1 MGAPTTLM
9 VVLLAAAQPEPL
21 PARIAEREVES
32 FALTISGGVSL
43 GAYEAGFNWS
53 LVRFLKIADQLGMVG
68 AFPIRPRLVALS
80 GASAGS
86 INALLAAAVWC
97 ERTDNPQDF
106 SVDRNLLRDTWL
118 PIGLD
123 QLLPD
128 DPARYYK
135 DDALLSRVALTSVL
149 EDIRRKIFD
158 RSVDHAF
165 TPGCQLPIG
174 FTVTR
179 VAPRERGVGELTAPT
194 QKFVIPLIF
203 EVSPAGWVRL
213 RHQSLLP
220 DRDSAESVLRLAE
233 SPLADS
239 GETSVSGEQAVQ
251 AILASSAFPVAFS
264 PPELCSCEAT
274 CPEERIVSTGTCAG
288 PDPAHPLTGLTCAG
302 LASGGQNLKLCR
314 WDYVDGGIFDNAPL
328 GLAIDEVES
337 WQSPALL
344 HPVLYLFM
352 DPDLRRFQSS
362 ISQAPPANPSTQG
375 FAGYLQL
382 LSNLVSTSRNADLAR
397 VIKAK
402 NWNRTTGSLLREL
415 ALTLSQ
421 FVFVYD
427 QLQRLADAQ
436 KIDPDEVMPTS
447 FARIADRAR
456 VGHLLYDCLEKLR
469 DVRQTRRS
477 LDLLSRCADEA
488 QRLKAGGQSRLVSGG
503 PSDAPAPLTDAEV
516 TTLAEWLEQ
525 FIVARANP
533 TQMLGPVA
541 PMRLGPAQESAR
553 PEQFRNGIR
562 LSAVAFQFLAE
573 GARNVAHS
581 NLPEEKIRGFRDGL
595 LQAMELG
602 EQLSINTNRLAQ
614 EVLFEYLGR
623 LRQQGSGDVSKA
635 AATAIASG
643 EALPDGEIFDE
654 KLLEP
659 LLGTLWAAAASA
671 ARQGAELEE
680 QRQLA
685 RWLRQ
690 GEDLQRV
697 RPWLQQLTSKISAL
711 VQSATDLQHQTG
723 GERQLL
729 SSTRF
734 APLAG
739 SRLYN
744 FAAFLDRP
752 LREFDYYAGVYDGV
766 HQLAVGACLNE
777 AHYFEVPQ
785 PRWRPD
791 NPNELD
797 LESPET
803 QRCIGGMMRWI
814 SDLLRLQDSK
824 KARQIFWSLASA
836 ELSVAL
842 GDQAAADSL
851 FKEPVWAWLRD
862 NSLVV
867 EGDSLQALV
876 GALLSPREL
885 CTADAKQSLCVA
897 ELRFD
902 EFIAALKARG
912 YRPEEANMRLA
923 MSDPD
928 RWLNTVLQ
936 KGADRS
942 AAIELGRSDPPSSL
956 GETVLLGLGAVELWT
971 RRELARSNPPRL
983 VVDPSSLP
991 SEPPAN
997 APGWVAVAAHLFPYR
1012 VALDVTRGGV
1022 ALGWLEPELL
1032 LTRGLSIVSLVEP
1045 LDYERQRARFSSTL
1059 GLLPTAHFGGIS
1071 LGAGPRYSL
1080 HWPLSEGGDLGLQA
1094 QVSVLQDRFSFGMG
1108 VRQLSGSSFAR
1119 EWFLLLS
1126 VSDLN
1131 GTIYWLGPWSSG
1143 HK

>member
-21 PARIAEREVES
+21 PARMAEREVES

-53 LVRFLKIADQLGMVG
+53 LVRFLKIADQLGAVG

-97 ERTDNPQDF
+97 ERPDNPQDF
-106 SVDRNLLRDTWL
+106 SVDHNLLRDTWL

-128 DPARYYK
+128 DPSHYFK
-135 DDALLSRVALTSVL
+135 DDALLARGALTSVL

-158 RSVDHAF
+158 RSNNLAF

-174 FTVTR
+174 LTVTR
-179 VAPRERGVGELTAPT
+179 VAPRERRVGELTAPT

-203 EVSPAGWVRL
+203 EVTPAGWVRL
-213 RHQSLLP
+213 RHQGLLP
-220 DRDSAESVLRLAE
+220 DRDAAESTLRLAE
-233 SPLADS
+233 SRLADS

-264 PPELCSCEAT
+264 PPELCSCETT
-274 CPEERIVSTGTCAG
+274 CPAERVVSNGTCAG
-288 PDPAHPLTGLTCAG
+288 PDPDHPLTGLTCAG
-302 LASGGQNLKLCR
+302 LSSGKENLKLCR

-344 HPVLYLFM
+344 HPVLYMFM

-362 ISQAPPANPSTQG
+362 ISRTPATNPSTQG

-382 LSNLVSTSRNADLAR
+382 LTNLVSTSRNADLAR

-427 QLQRLADAQ
+427 QLQSLADEQ
-436 KIDPDEVMPTS
+436 KIDPDQKMPTS
-447 FARIADRAR
+447 FVRIGDPARL
-456 VGHLLYDCLEKLR
+456 GHLLYNCLERLH
-469 DVRQTRRS
+469 DVRQTQRN

-488 QRLKAGGQSRLVSGG
+488 QKLKAGGQNKLVSGG
-503 PSDAPAPLTDAEV
+503 PSDTLAPLTDSEV

-525 FIVARANP
+525 FIAARADP
-533 TQMLGPVA
+533 TEKLSVVP
-541 PMRLGPAQESAR
+541 PMRLSPAQESAR
-553 PEQFRNGIR
+553 PEQFRNGVR

-573 GARNVAHS
+573 GARNVARS
-581 NLPEEKIRGFRDGL
+581 SLPEEKIRGFRDGL

-602 EQLSINTNRLAQ
+602 EQLSTTTNRLAQ
-614 EVLFEYLGR
+614 AVLFEYLGQ
-623 LRQQGSGDVSKA
+623 LRQQGEDEVSRA
-635 AATAIASG
+635 AAAAIQIG
-643 EALPDGEIFDE
+643 EALPDGEVFE
-654 KLLEP
+654 GEMLEP
-659 LLGTLWAAAASA
+659 VLGTLWAAAAS
-671 ARQGAELEE
+671 GAHLGTGLKE
-680 QRQLA
+680 QRRLA

-690 GEDLQRV
+690 GRDLQLV
-697 RPWLQQLTSKISAL
+697 RPWLQQLTLKIAAL

-791 NPNELD
+791 DPNELD
-797 LESPET
+797 LESRET
-803 QRCIGGMMRWI
+803 QRCIGGMMRWM

-842 GDQAAADSL
+842 GDQAAADDL
-851 FKEPVWAWLRD
+851 LTEPEWAWLRD

-867 EGDSLQALV
+867 RGDSLQAVV

-897 ELRFD
+897 ELPFH
-902 EFIAALKARG
+902 EFLAALQARG
-912 YRPEEANMRLA
+912 YQPEEANMRLA
-923 MSDPD
+923 MTDTG
-928 RWLNTVLQ
+928 RWFNTVLQ

-956 GETVLLGLGAVELWT
+956 GETVLFGLGAAELWT
-971 RRELARSNPPRL
+971 RRELARSGPPRL

-991 SEPPAN
+991 SEPPSN
-997 APGWVAVAAHLFPYR
+997 APGWIALAAHLFPYR
-1012 VALDVTRGGV
+1012 VALDLSRGGV

-1032 LTRGLSIVSLVEP
+1032 LARGLSIVSLVEP
-1045 LDYERQRARFSSTL
+1045 LDYERQKARFSSTL

-1071 LGAGPRYSL
+1071 LGAGPRYSF
-1080 HWPLSEGGDLGLQA
+1080 HWPFSQGGDLGLQA
-1094 QVSVLQDRFSFGMG
+1094 QLSLLQDRFSFGMG
-1108 VRQLSGSSFAR
+1108 VRQLSGSNFAR
-1119 EWFLLLS
+1119 EWFLFLS
-1126 VSDLN
+1126 VSDFN